1 LNPIFYNAADS
12 TYGYGTDTATSLTV
26 TSNRSGTLSKPQ
38 WGPSSSHPAIV
49 NHLFVDGSVR
59 SINEDVD
66 VTIYMFL
73 ITRDGGDLSN
83 PFFGK

>member
-1 LNPIFYNAADS
+1 
-12 TYGYGTDTATSLTV
+12 
-26 TSNRSGTLSKPQ
+26 
-38 WGPSSSHPAIV
+38 
-49 NHLFVDGSVR
+49 VDGSVR